1 MEKLKKFFILI
12 LFFIFFS
19 QIVFAQNKIA
29 YVDLDLILSKSI
41 PSKNLF
47 EQLKIKEEKEL
58 NELKK
63 KEKMLKETE
72 NKILNTKNILAKDE
86 YNQKVR
92 TFQNQVKDYQDLKKT
107 IIQSLKKK
115 RNDEVLRFLQLVNPL
130 IEDVMNKKSIEILIE
145 KKNVFIAKSNY
156 DITAEIINNI
166 NKNIKEFK
174 IKD

>member
-86 YNQKVR
+86 YNQKVI

>member
-29 YVDLDLILSKSI
+29 YIDLDLILSQSI

-63 KEKMLKETE
+63 KEKMIKEKK

-86 YNQKVR
+86 YNQKVI

>member
-1 MEKLKKFFILI
+1 MKKLKKFFILI

>member
-29 YVDLDLILSKSI
+29 YVDLDLILSQSI

-86 YNQKVR
+86 YNQKVI

>member
-29 YVDLDLILSKSI
+29 YIDLDLILSQSI

-86 YNQKVR
+86 YNQKVI

>member
-29 YVDLDLILSKSI
+29 YVDLDLILSQSI